1 MKIDA
6 NSVFGRIQEVTETV
20 VSKANEVKEKV
31 ESNVKDIEVQN
42 VATKV
47 AGREM
52 QSVLHFSGNNT
63 RTKLDNAISQLKND
77 ASNVAYGAAEG
88 FDAGKKSGEQA
99 HRDTTAHGPKEIA
112 GLAGGIAGSISGA
125 IDGFNVGKSGGSSE
139 DIRKK
144 ARTTAEFTGADAAL
158 KSMFLDYTE
167 SERLSYG
174 AYKHYQANGGT
185 MSYDEWIIE
194 TNKSHGV
201 SSAPAHPP
209 TGTSED
215 TRIPNPRPRTWTIPG
230 H

>member
-6 NSVFGRIQEVTETV
+6 NSVFGRIQEAAETV
-20 VSKANEVKEKV
+20 VSKAKDVKEKV
-31 ESNVKDIEVQN
+31 ESNVKEIEVQN
-42 VATKV
+42 VATR
-47 AGREM
+47 AAAREM
-52 QSVLHFSGNNT
+52 ESNLHFSGNNT
-63 RTKLDNAISQLKND
+63 RTKLDKAMSVLKND
-77 ASNVAYGAAEG
+77 VSNAAYGAAEG

-139 DIRKK
+139 DIRTK

-174 AYKHYQANGGT
+174 DYKHYQANGGT
-185 MSYDEWIIE
+185 LSYDDWIIE
-194 TNKSHGV
+194 TNKNHGV
-201 SSAPAHPP
+201 SSAPEHPP

-215 TRIPNPRPRTWTIPG
+215 TRIPSPRPRVWTLPG
-230 H
+230 R